1 MRGGCRATLRDRH
14 AAWFHF
20 VGAYSACADDHRSR
34 AHAARERCG
43 GGRRIRFRRVG
54 YRIRR
59 ARYGDLVLEIDRGVR
74 GAVFRDELDARLHG
88 DAFARRS
95 DLGARACSASG
106 GRSARSGASRGDGTC
121 RIGGACFDSTGA
133 AGFSACDVD
142 AAREQRSGTGGYAAC
157 GASAADEQAL
167 GIELHLSC
175 KSCKP
180 TWRNW

>member
-20 VGAYSACADDHRSR
+20 VGAHSACADDHRSR

-54 YRIRR
+54 HGIRR
-59 ARYGDLVLEIDRGVR
+59 ARYGDLVLEVDRGVR

-88 DAFARRS
+88 DAFAGRG

-106 GRSARSGASRGDGTC
+106 GRGARSSASRVYRAC
-121 RIGGACFDSTGA
+121 RIDGACIDSSGA
-133 AGFSACDVD
+133 AGLGAC
-142 AAREQRSGTGGYAAC
+142 EQRSCTGDYTAC
-157 GASAADEQAL
+157 GAPAADEQAL

-175 KSCKP
+175 KP